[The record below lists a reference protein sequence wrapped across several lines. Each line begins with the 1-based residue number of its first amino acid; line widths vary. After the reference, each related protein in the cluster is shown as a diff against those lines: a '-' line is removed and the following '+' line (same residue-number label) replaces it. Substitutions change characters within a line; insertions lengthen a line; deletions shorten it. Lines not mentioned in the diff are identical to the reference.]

1 MIWLYKSV
9 HAMPVHVHK
18 QPLPTQDRIAS
29 LNGRSVDLVLRQQR
43 AAFVRLIGMSVLQ
56 SAASA
61 VLAPSLR
68 HVADVLALRW
78 RQQLTRRAHKTYL
91 QVCLPLSM
99 KQNCFRRLSVAVLL
113 WQAVW
118 NLGGWGFVVFTV
130 CATFPIDKKHQQRVA
145 THTPTPQHTHPTGQ
159 CILHNCAARRHERC

>member
-1 MIWLYKSV
+1 MHIITPCLDVPICQYLNVQWR
-9 HAMPVHVHK
+9 
-18 QPLPTQDRIAS
+18 PTPPAAQDRIAS

-78 RQQLTRRAHKTYL
+78 RQQLTRRAHNTYL
-91 QVCLPLSM
+91 QVSLIKACNCLQSSFDHVGA
-99 KQNCFRRLSVAVLL
+99 KR
-113 WQAVW
+113 
-118 NLGGWGFVVFTV
+118 WG
-130 CATFPIDKKHQQRVA
+130 
-145 THTPTPQHTHPTGQ
+145 
-159 CILHNCAARRHERC
+159 